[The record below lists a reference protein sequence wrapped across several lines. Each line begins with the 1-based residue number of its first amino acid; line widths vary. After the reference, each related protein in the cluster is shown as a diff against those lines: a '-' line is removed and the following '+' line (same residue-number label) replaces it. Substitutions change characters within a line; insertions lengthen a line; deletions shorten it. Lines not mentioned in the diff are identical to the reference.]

1 MAVDSFTVCN
11 TASSEC
17 SSNCRGEKMAD
28 VNKAP
33 WTSQVAD
40 AARVIAV
47 TFALAT
53 VVWFRE
59 HLDYHKNPVEL

>member
-1 MAVDSFTVCN
+1 
-11 TASSEC
+11 
-17 SSNCRGEKMAD
+17 MAD